1 MMSEPP
7 QRQAEADIEAEQ
19 PGAAAA
25 SKENALIKIY
35 ARIRPNKRSAA
46 ALQPPQSK
54 RLILDGPLPQDGDQ
68 PQLHFVS
75 PRKEEEG
82 LINNSKE
89 MWDFRFDRVLP
100 TDVGQEEVWDVVAKD
115 VVDSYA
121 SRLFPYTSL
130 ENLR

>member
-1 MMSEPP
+1 MADVE
-7 QRQAEADIEAEQ
+7 QRDDV
-19 PGAAAA
+19 PTTNDS
-25 SKENALIKIY
+25 SKQEEHALIKIY
-35 ARIRPNKRSAA
+35 ARIRPNKRRHTAEHE
-46 ALQPPQSK
+46 QSK
-54 RLILDGPLPQDGDQ
+54 RIILDGPLPQDGDK

-115 VVDSYA
+115 VVDS
-121 SRLFPYTSL
+121 
-130 ENLR
+130 